1 MAGKYELIGSLYRQY
16 EKELYQNEQII
27 SIPDVS
33 LSSLENIDKLT
44 SSMTTMDLLE
54 MLPETMQ
61 DKNHFSIRVWSRYS
75 DKCYYIKTIFNNPEI
90 HSLLMHV
97 KKKPVLLEEGYKT
110 LSLVPVCP
118 LVNSYWEKIE
128 EALNKKD
135 FDTIGE
141 YFSEQ
146 SKYYFKLTRYLK
158 SAYDYGEKEKALEK
172 LKLEFRDYG
181 IFRKVYVKENYYSK
195 TVPKSSISPSEHT
208 KKTDFYFQTATSINK
223 ESDMDFLWR
232 MTQIFNTQGKNEE
245 FLEPEEYAM
254 CNPGCDDISA
264 PQLTK
269 SRSKKPKKSSRDE
282 N

>member
-16 EKELYQNEQII
+16 EKEPYQNEQVI
-27 SIPDVS
+27 SISGIS
-33 LSSLENIDKLT
+33 LNSIEDIDKLT
-44 SSMTTMDLLE
+44 SSMTTIDLLE
-54 MLPETMQ
+54 MLPESVQ

-90 HSLLMHV
+90 HSLLMKV

-110 LSLVPVCP
+110 LSLVPVCS

-146 SKYYFKLTRYLK
+146 SKYYFKLTRYLE
-158 SAYDYGEKEKALEK
+158 SAYDYEKKKKALET
-172 LKLEFRDYG
+172 LKLEFRDYR
-181 IFRKVYVKENYYSK
+181 IFRKVYVKENYYTKTISK
-195 TVPKSSISPSEHT
+195 SAASPRTLQEKSN
-208 KKTDFYFQTATSINK
+208 FATSAK
-223 ESDMDFLWR
+223 EESDIDFLWR
-232 MTQIFNTQGKNEE
+232 MTHMFNTQGESEE
-245 FLEPEEYAM
+245 FLSPEEYAM
-254 CNPGCDDISA
+254 CNPGYDDIPA

-269 SRSKKPKKSSRDE
+269 SRKKKKKKSSRDE

>member
-16 EKELYQNEQII
+16 EKEPYQNEQII
-27 SIPDVS
+27 SIPGIS
-33 LSSLENIDKLT
+33 LNSIEDIDKLT

-54 MLPETMQ
+54 MLPEPMQ

-90 HSLLMHV
+90 HSLLMKV
-97 KKKPVLLEEGYKT
+97 KKKTVLLEEGYKT

-146 SKYYFKLTRYLK
+146 SKYYFKLTRYLE
-158 SAYDYGEKEKALEK
+158 SAYDYGEKEKALEN
-172 LKLEFRDYG
+172 LKLEFRDYR
-181 IFRKVYVKENYYSK
+181 IFRKVYVKENYYTK
-195 TVPKSSISPSEHT
+195 TIPKSTTSP
-208 KKTDFYFQTATSINK
+208 KTLQEKRDFYFQPATSAK
-223 ESDMDFLWR
+223 QESDIDFLWR
-232 MTQIFNTQGKNEE
+232 MTHMFNTQGKSEE
-245 FLEPEEYAM
+245 FLSPEEYAM
-254 CNPGCDDISA
+254 CNPGCDDIPT

-269 SRSKKPKKSSRDE
+269 SRSKKQKKSSRDE

>member
-16 EKELYQNEQII
+16 EKEPYQNEQVI
-27 SIPDVS
+27 SISGIS
-33 LSSLENIDKLT
+33 LNSIEDIDKLT
-44 SSMTTMDLLE
+44 SSMTTIDLLE
-54 MLPETMQ
+54 MLPESVQ

-90 HSLLMHV
+90 HSLLMKV

-110 LSLVPVCP
+110 LSLVPVCS

-146 SKYYFKLTRYLK
+146 SKYYFKLTRYLE
-158 SAYDYGEKEKALEK
+158 SAYDYGEKEKALET
-172 LKLEFRDYG
+172 LKLEFRDYR
-181 IFRKVYVKENYYSK
+181 IFRKVYVKENYYTKTISK
-195 TVPKSSISPSEHT
+195 SAASPRTLQEKSN
-208 KKTDFYFQTATSINK
+208 FATSAK
-223 ESDMDFLWR
+223 EESDIDFLWR
-232 MTQIFNTQGKNEE
+232 MTHMFNTQGESEE
-245 FLEPEEYAM
+245 FLSLEEYAM
-254 CNPGCDDISA
+254 CNPGYDDIPA